1 MRYAMGG
8 KDSIFTMLI
17 DALANIIEDSGCVA
31 EFWGKLDQGED
42 ATLGIVSSA
51 RPLFVAARFAKD
63 PQPTLVVIPGDD
75 AAQAFARTLSTFV
88 GEDAVCLYPERSDK
102 PQLGQPSDPQE
113 IALRMRAADALRSC
127 DPLIVVAPARALIRN
142 IAPPDQDISRPIRLH
157 VGAEPEIDGASD
169 DAVDALIHELEAHG
183 YQNTGELDGPG
194 TFASHGG
201 QIDVY
206 PGNLDYPVRID
217 FFGDEIEEIRRVVP
231 STGQMISSL
240 QEVDIYSVTELP
252 TDPASIASARKAIE
266 KAALTN
272 KAIRDALEKMEGGL
286 RFDGSEILL
295 PYFYPKSATL
305 GAYVGK
311 DALTCLIEPRASF
324 DDMSHAFDEVAETFK
339 GTYLNPDGLYCAPA
353 NVDFG
358 HGTRATFMSI
368 MQTGAALDDE
378 VPVKRVNIGRSPDKM
393 FGKLRNW
400 VDAGNVCLFSAPS
413 FRVRKDIELELVDH
427 NLPIQERLDSIN
439 AKSAPL
445 EKGVVSIVDVD
456 IPLGM
461 VIPKAK
467 LVMLSLE
474 DLKGSRHQGSGK
486 RSVDVTDI
494 TFPYSLGDYVV
505 HEIYGIAYFKGL
517 VLREVDGVERDYLEL
532 DYAQDDKLF
541 LPVEQFDKV
550 TRYVGPEGHNPKITR
565 LDSTDWS
572 RAITKARKATRK
584 LAFDL
589 IEVYSRRATAKGFKF
604 NVSTPWMQQ
613 MEEDFPYEETPD
625 QLAAIEDVKADM
637 RSDHP
642 MDRLV
647 CGDVGFG
654 KTEVA
659 VRAAFI
665 AAQNKK
671 QVMVLCP
678 TTILAQQH
686 YTSFKDRLE
695 AFDMRVEVISRFSTP
710 AKQKQVL
717 EDFAE
722 GKVDVLI
729 GTHRLLSRDVNPSDL
744 GLVIIDEEQRFGVS
758 HKEQFKNLREYVDIL
773 TLSATPIPRT
783 MQMAVSGVRD
793 FSLILTPPRD
803 RLPVKVHVGE
813 WDPDIVSAAIRQ
825 ELSRNGQVYYVS
837 NRVKT
842 IEDALQRVLDAA
854 PEARVGLAHG
864 KMSKDELERVME
876 DFSAGE
882 IDVLVATTIIE
893 SGIDNPH
900 TNTLIIEDAQRLGL
914 AQMYQLKGR
923 VGRSN
928 VQAYAYFMFPEE
940 IPLTEDAQARLEA
953 LSEEADLGSG
963 MRIAMRDLE
972 IRGAGNLLGAEQSGN
987 MSAVGFDLFSQ
998 MLNQAVVDAREGGAA
1013 ASLQAKSASD
1023 ITVNIPGH
1031 MYISSDYVP
1040 NIDERV
1046 LWYRRIASSLTE
1058 DELIALEKDM
1068 EKVYPD
1074 MPQATKN
1081 LYAKERLRAYA
1092 GAHKATNISISAG
1105 TLSIEG
1111 IDVSRQQMIA
1121 LMRKGARYIP
1131 DKKKLIVSL
1140 RKAAIVQD
1148 ADDESLA
1155 LKITEFLHGIYN
1167 DSDSDQGEE

>member
-1 MRYAMGG
+1 
-8 KDSIFTMLI
+8 MLI
-17 DALANIIEDSGCVA
+17 DALAKIIDDSGCVSD
-31 EFWGKLDQGED
+31 FWGKLDHGED

-51 RPLFVAARFAKD
+51 RPLFVGARFAMHPK
-63 PQPTLVVIPGDD
+63 PTLVVVPGED
-75 AAQAFARTLSTFV
+75 AAASFARTLSSYV
-88 GEDAVCLYPERSDK
+88 GEEAVMLYPERTDK
-102 PQLGQPSDPQE
+102 PHLGEASDPVE
-113 IALRMRAADALRSC
+113 IGKRMQAADALRQAKKVV
-127 DPLIVVAPARALIRN
+127 VVASARSLIRN
-142 IAPPDQDISRPIRLH
+142 IAPCEEEISKPIHLH
-157 VGAEPEIDGASD
+157 VGMELEGQTDGE
-169 DAVDALIHELEAHG
+169 DAVDALVHMLEYHG
-183 YQNTGELDGPG
+183 YQNTGELDGAG

-201 QIDVY
+201 TIDVF
-206 PGNLDYPVRID
+206 PGNLDFPVRLE
-217 FFGDEIEEIRRVVP
+217 FFGDELEEIRRVVS

-240 QEVDIYSVTELP
+240 DEVDIYSVTEM
-252 TDPASIASARKAIE
+252 PANDTAIKRARKSIE

-272 KAIRDALEKMEGGL
+272 KTLRDAYEKLDGGL
-286 RFDGSEILL
+286 KFDGMDILL
-295 PYFYPKSATL
+295 PYFYSNTVTL
-305 GAYVGK
+305 GSYVGK

-324 DDMSHAFDEVAETFK
+324 DDMAHAYDDIKETFN
-339 GTYLNPDGLYCAPA
+339 GTYLNPEGLYAPPEK
-353 NVDFG
+353 VDFG
-358 HGTRATFMSI
+358 AGVRATYMSI

-378 VPVKRVNIGRSPDKM
+378 VPVKRVNVARSTEKL
-393 FGKLRNW
+393 FGKMRNW
-400 VDAGNVCLFSAPS
+400 LDGGNYCLFSAPS
-413 FRVRKDIELELVDH
+413 YRVRKDIELEFVDH
-427 NLPIQERLDSIN
+427 SLPIQERLDSIDV
-439 AKSAPL
+439 KTAPL
-445 EKGVVSIVDVD
+445 KKGVVNIVDVD

-474 DLKGSRHQGSGK
+474 DLKGARQQSKTTK
-486 RSVDVTDI
+486 RTVDITDI
-494 TFPYSLGDYVV
+494 TFPYSTGDYVV
-505 HEIYGIAYFKGL
+505 HEIYGIAYFKGM
-517 VLREVDGVERDYLEL
+517 VRREIDGVERDYLEL
-532 DYAQDDKLF
+532 DYAEGDKLF

-550 TRYVGPEGHNPKITR
+550 TRYVGPEGHTPKITR

-572 RAITKARKATRK
+572 RAITRARKATRA

-589 IEVYSRRATAKGFKF
+589 IEVYSRRASAKGYKF
-604 NVSTPWMQQ
+604 NVETPWLVQ

-637 RSDHP
+637 KSDHP

-686 YTSFKDRLE
+686 YTSFTERLDQ
-695 AFDMRVEVISRFSTP
+695 FDMRVEVISRFSTP
-710 AKQKQVL
+710 ARQKQIL

-729 GTHRLLSRDVNPSDL
+729 GTHRLLSRDVNPNDL

-793 FSLILTPPRD
+793 LSLILTPPRD

-825 ELSRNGQVYYVS
+825 ELARNGQVYYVS
-837 NRVKT
+837 NRVNT
-842 IEDALQRVLDAA
+842 IEDALERVVDAA
-854 PEARVGLAHG
+854 PEARVAVAHG

-914 AQMYQLKGR
+914 SQMYQLKGR

-928 VQAYAYFMFPEE
+928 IQAYAYFMFPEE
-940 IPLTEDAQARLEA
+940 IPLTEEAQARLEA
-953 LSEEADLGSG
+953 LSEESDLGSG

-998 MLNQAVVDAREGGAA
+998 MLNQAVADAREGE
-1013 ASLQAKSASD
+1013 SVVKVKEKSASD
-1023 ITVNIPGH
+1023 VTVNIPGH
-1031 MYISSDYVP
+1031 MYISSDYISDI
-1040 NIDERV
+1040 NDRV
-1046 LWYRRIASSLTE
+1046 LWYRRIASATTE
-1058 DELIALEKDM
+1058 DDLIALEEDM
-1068 EKVYPD
+1068 DAVYPD

-1081 LYAKERLRAYA
+1081 LFAKERLRAYA
-1092 GAHKATNISISAG
+1092 GEHGATNISTSAG
-1105 TLSIEG
+1105 NLTVEG
-1111 IDVSRQQMIA
+1111 IDITKAQMIP
-1121 LMRKGARYIP
+1121 LKRKGARYIP
-1131 DKKKLIVSL
+1131 DKKKLIIAL
-1140 RKAAIVQD
+1140 RKIDSV
-1148 ADDESLA
+1148 DESDENGIA
-1155 LKITEFLHGIYN
+1155 SQITKFLHGIYN
-1167 DSDSDQGEE
+1167 DSDSEIGDE